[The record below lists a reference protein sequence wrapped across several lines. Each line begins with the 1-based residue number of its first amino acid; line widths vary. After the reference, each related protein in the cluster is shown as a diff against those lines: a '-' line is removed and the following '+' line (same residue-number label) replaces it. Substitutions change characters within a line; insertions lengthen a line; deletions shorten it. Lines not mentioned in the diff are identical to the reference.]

1 MFFTKNVIST
11 CNWFR
16 LELVHLRIYS
26 RKFFAWLRIY
36 ISFLCSFDIKLKFFL
51 PLGFENRNS
60 ACCGAG
66 KYGGWM
72 TCVLPQ
78 MACPDANKYVF
89 WDAFHPT
96 ERVNYLTSLLLWNGS
111 VCSPESVEQLAI
123 LWVKMN

>member
-1 MFFTKNVIST
+1 M
-11 CNWFR
+11 
-16 LELVHLRIYS
+16 
-26 RKFFAWLRIY
+26 A
-36 ISFLCSFDIKLKFFL
+36 
-51 PLGFENRNS
+51 LGFENRNS

-111 VCSPESVEQLAI
+111 VCSPESVEQFAI
-123 LWVKMN
+123 PWVKMNWKKIEECAHLN